1 MRTIDAED
9 IRREKGTYT
18 REKNL
23 LFLKNLVSL
32 MDDGNLKLLP
42 SIRKKNQIDDLK
54 FTDIFAGP
62 EPVFEV
68 SKRGKCGPTKK
79 ATGTLD
85 GWVTKPKAS
94 DIKKQLLEQKQEQKK
109 IKKQTAA
116 EIEAEMKKMKEQQ
129 ERFKEEMRKRAEEA
143 KLKKIEDKAK
153 EKERKKE
160 EKRLITE
167 LLNDW
172 KKPRED
178 LECEDLK
185 ELPKTLPVH
194 NNSIPNHL
202 FGDVLSL
209 LEFFHGFSNLL
220 EVSDSF
226 GDGINFHVLEQAL
239 GKEFFILPLE
249 SLVAE
254 GRYGCLYKG
263 VRLFW
268 PFLKPPI
275 FLRKNIF
282 STSKEKLPFSDP
294 HHHHP
299 YVLT

>member
-32 MDDGNLKLLP
+32 IDDGHLKVSP
-42 SIRKKNQIDDLK
+42 SIRKKNQLDDLK
-54 FTDIFAGP
+54 FHDIFAGP

-68 SKRGKCGPTKK
+68 SKKGKCGPPKK

-129 ERFKEEMRKRAEEA
+129 ERFREEMKKRAEEA

-239 GKEFFILPLE
+239 GKEFFIQLIN
-249 SLVAE
+249 SLVVE
-254 GRYGCLYKG
+254 VPTQEHFQYIK
-263 VRLFW
+263 
-268 PFLKPPI
+268 
-275 FLRKNIF
+275 
-282 STSKEKLPFSDP
+282 
-294 HHHHP
+294 
-299 YVLT
+299 

>member
-239 GKEFFILPLE
+239 GKEFFIQPLE

-263 VRLFW
+263 VGLF
-268 PFLKPPI
+268 
-275 FLRKNIF
+275 
-282 STSKEKLPFSDP
+282 
-294 HHHHP
+294 
-299 YVLT
+299 